1 MKKNHADTF
10 RIIVKTLT
18 GLEQVLAAELIG
30 IGIEDPVLL
39 NRAVEFRGTMEQ
51 LYKANYL
58 CRTAMRVLKVIA
70 EFTVTD
76 EDELYRKIKS
86 VKWSDLLSVDRT
98 LAVDAVV
105 NRSVITHSHYAA
117 LKVKDAIVDRFR
129 EETGKRPSVDP
140 ERPDLRINIHIN
152 GTQCDVSIDSSGE
165 SLHKRGYRRVQGEA
179 PLSEV
184 LAAGMI
190 MLSGWDGKT
199 DLLDP
204 MCGSGTILTEAC
216 MISSGM
222 PAGYFRKHFGF
233 EKWKDF
239 DAALWESIKTE
250 ANRKII
256 PVSAAVYGF
265 DKSSRTLN
273 AAHINLQA
281 AGFEKQVEL
290 KAIAF
295 EHSSP
300 PSDEG
305 IIVTNPP
312 YGERIKSGDIRMLYK
327 MMGDVLKKYY
337 TGWQAWLITSDSSAL
352 KSVGLRTSKKIT
364 LFNGPL
370 ECRYV
375 KYELYSGSKKA
386 KYR

>member
-1 MKKNHADTF
+1 MKKENPDTF

-18 GLEQVLAAELIG
+18 GLEHLLAEELTAIGAEH
-30 IGIEDPVLL
+30 PVLL
-39 NRAVEFRGTMEQ
+39 NRAVEFYGTDEH

-70 EFTVTD
+70 EFPVSD
-76 EDELYRKIKS
+76 ENDLYAKIKEID
-86 VKWSDLLSVDRT
+86 WPGFLSVEQT
-98 LAVDAVV
+98 LAVNAVV
-105 NRSVITHSHYAA
+105 NRSSITHSHYAA
-117 LKVKDAIVDRFR
+117 LKVKDAVVDRFR
-129 EETGKRPSVDP
+129 EATGRRPSVDP
-140 ERPDLRINIHIN
+140 EHPDLRINVHIN
-152 GTQCDVSIDSSGE
+152 GTNCSVSVDSSGD

-184 LAAGMI
+184 LASGMI
-190 MLSGWDGKT
+190 MLTGWDGEQE
-199 DLLDP
+199 LLDP

-216 MISSGM
+216 MISSNT
-222 PAGYFRKHFGF
+222 PAGYFRKSFGF
-233 EKWKDF
+233 EKWNGF
-239 DAALWESIKTE
+239 DKKMWEDIKAG
-250 ANRKII
+250 ANRAIS
-256 PVSAAVYGF
+256 PVKATVYGF

-273 AAHINLQA
+273 AARINIKA
-281 AGFEKQVEL
+281 AGFENQVVL

-295 EHSSP
+295 EHSTP
-300 PSDEG
+300 PSDDG

-312 YGERIKSGDIRMLYK
+312 YGERIKSGDIRSLYK

-337 TGWQAWLITSDSSAL
+337 TGWRAWLITSDSSAL

-370 ECRYV
+370 ECRFV